1 MDIRDDVFGP
11 APLGAPNRISA
22 AGKRCQGNVGTL
34 SITPCIYGRLT
45 ALFVSAAL
53 ALTIA
58 GEARAARGA
67 RAAPPA
73 LDAQTVNEAQAP
85 SGKKKRAGAPSAA
98 AIIKAEVLLEEGHY
112 GVSGRKRH
120 QANRRARPADVGA
133 SDRHI
138 LRSGARRL

>member
-34 SITPCIYGRLT
+34 SITSCIYGRLT

-73 LDAQTVNEAQAP
+73 LDAQTVNEAQLPAP

-98 AIIKAEVLLEEGHY
+98 AIIRPRCC
-112 GVSGRKRH
+112 STGRVFH
-120 QANRRARPADVGA
+120 PA
-133 SDRHI
+133 
-138 LRSGARRL
+138 

>member
-67 RAAPPA
+67 RAAPRRSMHKQSMRPSCRHRPVKRSAPA
-73 LDAQTVNEAQAP
+73 LPVRPP
-85 SGKKKRAGAPSAA
+85 S
-98 AIIKAEVLLEEGHY
+98 
-112 GVSGRKRH
+112 
-120 QANRRARPADVGA
+120 
-133 SDRHI
+133 
-138 LRSGARRL
+138 